1 MRHKEGYQM
10 TNKEAIEI
18 IQERIDFKN
27 KEFLEKHV
35 PEYAEALR
43 LAVKALEQ
51 KEWIPCS
58 ERLPEEREWMG
69 TKSFGTTISDNVL
82 VTVRYKDGSRNV
94 KCEHFRNGELP
105 QSPLTELRGV
115 PDAWMPLPEPYRSDI

>member
-1 MRHKEGYQM
+1 M

-18 IQERIDFKN
+18 IQERIDFAN
-27 KEFLEKHV
+27 KEFLEKNV

-58 ERLPEEREWMG
+58 ERLPGRFE
-69 TKSFGTTISDNVL
+69 TVL
-82 VTVRYKDGSRNV
+82 LSVFDKNTGNSIVETGNYDYIYQDFLIDAQEPDYRLCEGETV
-94 KCEHFRNGELP
+94 L
-105 QSPLTELRGV
+105 
-115 PDAWMPLPEPYRSDI
+115 AWMPLPKPYRSDI

>member
-1 MRHKEGYQM
+1 M

-58 ERLPEEREWMG
+58 EKLPGKFETVLLSVFDAKTENSIVETGNYDYIYKEFLIDSQMPDHRLCESEA
-69 TKSFGTTISDNVL
+69 VL
-82 VTVRYKDGSRNV
+82 
-94 KCEHFRNGELP
+94 
-105 QSPLTELRGV
+105 
-115 PDAWMPLPEPYRSDI
+115 AWMPLPKPYRSEGCSDN